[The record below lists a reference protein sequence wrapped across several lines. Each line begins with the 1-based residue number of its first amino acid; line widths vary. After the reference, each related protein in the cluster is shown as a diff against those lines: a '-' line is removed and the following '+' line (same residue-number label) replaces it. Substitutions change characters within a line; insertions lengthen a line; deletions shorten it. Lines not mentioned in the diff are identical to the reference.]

1 MPDSDLP
8 ITTDDRFALA
18 VRGTNDG
25 IWDWDIR
32 TNEVFFS
39 PRWKSMIGYEDHEL
53 ENAFAT
59 FESLLHPEDRDRVLA
74 ELRAYLG
81 QQIERY
87 AV

>member
-1 MPDSDLP
+1 MDARMPDSDLP

-39 PRWKSMIGYEDHEL
+39 PRWKS
-53 ENAFAT
+53 
-59 FESLLHPEDRDRVLA
+59 V
-74 ELRAYLG
+74 
-81 QQIERY
+81 
-87 AV
+87 V